1 MPDIVII
8 GSGVG
13 GATAALE
20 LASSGANITILER
33 GTQLP
38 GIPENRD
45 ARAIFQGGHFRSTER
60 WYDPHGKSFA
70 GGNYYNHGGNSKF
83 YGAVLSRFRQRDFD
97 GVSYLEGDAPAWPFT
112 YAEVAPW
119 YDKAEQLYC
128 VRGRASEDP
137 TEPPR
142 SMPLPFA
149 PVPDEPVVAQIRQK
163 LQTVGLH
170 PFSLPLGIDIDVWLK
185 HGKTSWDGFPDART
199 GKMDAETCALIPALA
214 FQNVKLESNARVQRL
229 HRSTDGTRIEAVEYV
244 QDGETKMLRAKF
256 FVLAAGAIPS
266 AAILLASGE
275 EGLANRSG
283 QVGRNLMS
291 HNTSA
296 LIAFDRRLVN
306 DAVYQKTFGINDF
319 YLSAG
324 PGAHGAGLGNVQLL
338 GRLSGI
344 ELKANAPY
352 YIPERLLHW
361 FSRHSMDFFLMS
373 EDLPDANNRVRVDQG
388 KIVLDWRRNN
398 ESIHRELIA
407 QFRLRLREAG
417 FQFEIT
423 KPFDRRSPSHQCGT
437 IRMGR
442 DAALAPL
449 DQWGRAFDCANLF
462 VSDASTF
469 VSSAA
474 VNPSLTVAALALRT
488 ANHIRTTELKA

>member
-13 GATAALE
+13 GATAALG

-33 GTQLP
+33 GAQLP
-38 GIPENRD
+38 NIPENRD
-45 ARAIFQGGHFRSTER
+45 ARAIFQGAHFRSAEP
-60 WYDPHGKSFA
+60 WYDERGKPFL

-97 GVSYLEGDAPAWPFT
+97 GISYLEGDVPAWPFT
-112 YAEVAPW
+112 YGEMAPW
-119 YDKAEQLYC
+119 YDKAEQTYR
-128 VRGRASEDP
+128 VRGSASEDP

-142 SMPLPFA
+142 SMPLPFG
-149 PVPDEPVVAQIRQK
+149 PVPDEPVVAQVRQK
-163 LQTVGLH
+163 LQAVGLR
-170 PFSLPLGIDIDVWLK
+170 PFSLPLGIDIDAWLK

-214 FQNVKLESNARVQRL
+214 FPNVKLESNARVQRL
-229 HRSTDGTRIEAVEYV
+229 LRSSDGTRIEAVEYV
-244 QDGETKMLRAKF
+244 QDGQTKTLRAKF

-266 AAILLASGE
+266 AAILLASAEG
-275 EGLANRSG
+275 GLANGSG

-296 LIAFDRRLVN
+296 LIGFDRHLTN

-324 PGAHGAGLGNVQLL
+324 PGANGPGLGNVQLL
-338 GRLSGI
+338 GRVSGI
-344 ELKANAPY
+344 ELKANVR
-352 YIPERLLHW
+352 YIPEQLLQW
-361 FSRHSMDFFLMS
+361 FSRHTMDFFIMT
-373 EDLPDANNRVRVDQG
+373 EDLPDASNRVRVDQG
-388 KIVLDWRRNN
+388 KTILDWRRNN
-398 ESIHRELIA
+398 ESVHRELIA

-417 FQFEIT
+417 FQFEVT
-423 KPFDRRSPSHQCGT
+423 KLFDRRSPSHQCGT
-437 IRMGR
+437 IRMGH

-462 VSDASTF
+462 VTDASTF

-474 VNPSLTVAALALRT
+474 VNPALTVAALALRT